1 MVETAITYKVSVKQS
16 EYTSMELEICS
27 KFTHSDL
34 SSKKTVTVT
43 CNPPLHGKWI
53 EIVASGSQYI
63 TLKVF
68 EFERFGKFKT
78 FYNLYIRL
86 MITFLVLSVIQK
98 FEDAILIKCTNMYVF
113 MSVTTVQGLCG
124 FYNIKHFY
132 LILSQLKL

>member
-1 MVETAITYKVSVKQS
+1 MSIKQS
-16 EYTSMELEICS
+16 EYTSMESEICR
-27 KFTHSDL
+27 KFTYSDL

-68 EFERFGKFKT
+68 EFERFGKLKT
-78 FYNLYIRL
+78 FYNSNFRL
-86 MITFLVLSVIQK
+86 MISFLVLSVIQK
-98 FEDAILIKCTNMYVF
+98 FVDAILIKCTNMYVF
-113 MSVTTVQGLCG
+113 MSVTSVQGLCD

-132 LILSQLKL
+132 WILLQLKL